1 MKFIFICKESF
12 KPCQG
17 SKFTQKRCKVGFM
30 QLSFLDISTNS
41 TGTSTWSAYMRP
53 WSLLTCESILRRDPS
68 NQTQRLWY
76 LAPPCE
82 QGVLM
87 FKKKLTQTWDLT
99 TYVPGPRS
107 EAPDFETKIPRHLVL
122 TTSGYLPTARF
133 LVPCPRYLL
142 PAAEGFAGRDLAG
155 RLVSV
160 EHQVGAEHP
169 QIQLDQD
176 QGSGSVL
183 SGSTVIKI
191 RISIRTISAFL
202 KKGTCLHMLLM
213 AKFMLSLYQSI

>member
-1 MKFIFICKESF
+1 
-12 KPCQG
+12 
-17 SKFTQKRCKVGFM
+17 M
-30 QLSFLDISTNS
+30 QSRFHAIKLPRYINEQHRHKYMVCIYETLVSTNLWINPEAGPIQPNPEAMVFSS
-41 TGTSTWSAYMRP
+41 T
-53 WSLLTCESILRRDPS
+53 
-68 NQTQRLWY
+68 LWAGGVN
-76 LAPPCE
+76 LAT
-82 QGVLM
+82 
-87 FKKKLTQTWDLT
+87 KKLTRTWDLT

-107 EAPDFETKIPRHLVL
+107 KAPDFETKIPRHLVL

-183 SGSTVIKI
+183 SGSTVIRI
-191 RISIRTISAFL
+191 RIVIRTIPQRRCTHARTRCFTHGKVHAFIVSKCLNWLVL
-202 KKGTCLHMLLM
+202 KN
-213 AKFMLSLYQSI
+213 I